1 MKKTKVIAILN
12 QKGGPGKSTVTMN
25 SAAVVA
31 EKCSE
36 GLADDAPSPT
46 AVVSVDPQGSA
57 TWWAKVIGDDNLP
70 FHLIQAHD
78 DSLDM
83 LRRLNDM
90 AEAGISHVF
99 VDTPGWHELD
109 PDAPGDGLGDSYS
122 AHVMRAVLDV
132 TDEVILP
139 CLTEPLC
146 FDPTERT
153 IRKLIAPRGKKYTV
167 VINNFD
173 PRGGDYWL
181 NETLKF
187 GAKHG
192 WPVAETVLRHYKVH
206 ANAPAHR
213 ALVPQYKDL
222 VTPTQVETYEN
233 LRPKLWATRD
243 KKALRDLEKLIAPP
257 LKAADDFY
265 RFVDE
270 LDLAGEK

>member
-1 MKKTKVIAILN
+1 MKKTKVVTFLN

-36 GLADDAPSPT
+36 GLPDDAPSPV

-57 TWWAKVIGDDNLP
+57 TWWAKIIGDDNLP

-83 LRRLNDM
+83 LRSLNNLTQS
-90 AEAGISHVF
+90 GISHVF

-109 PDAPGDGLGDSYS
+109 PDGDGDGLGDGYW
-122 AHVMRAVLDV
+122 AHVMRVVLDV

-139 CLTEPLC
+139 CLPEPLC

-153 IRKLIAPRGKKYTV
+153 IRKLIAPRGKKHTV

-181 NETLKF
+181 NETLEF

-192 WPVAETVLRHYKVH
+192 WPVAETVLRQYQVH
-206 ANAPAHR
+206 TNAPAHR
-213 ALVPQYKDL
+213 ALVPEYKDF
-222 VTPTQVETYEN
+222 VTASQLEMYET

>member
-1 MKKTKVIAILN
+1 MKKTKVVTFLN

-31 EKCSE
+31 ERCSE
-36 GLADDAPSPT
+36 GLADDAPSPV

-57 TWWAKVIGDDNLP
+57 TWWAKVIGHNNLP

-83 LRRLNDM
+83 LRRLNSLTQ
-90 AEAGISHVF
+90 AGISHVF
-99 VDTPGWHELD
+99 VDTPGWHEFD
-109 PDAPGDGLGDSYS
+109 PDGPGDGLGDSYS
-122 AHVMRAVLDV
+122 AQVMRAVLDV

-153 IRKLIAPRGKKYTV
+153 IRRLLAPRGKKYTV
-167 VINNFD
+167 VINNWD
-173 PRGGDYWL
+173 PRSGEQRLDK
-181 NETLKF
+181 TRSF
-187 GAKHG
+187 GTKHQ
-192 WPVAETVLRHYKVH
+192 WPLAETVLRGYSVH
-206 ANAPAHR
+206 TDAPAHR
-213 ALVPQYKDL
+213 LLVPQYKEL
-222 VTPTQVETYEN
+222 VTPVQLEKYES
-233 LRPKLWATRD
+233 LRAELWNTTD
-243 KKALRDLEKLIAPP
+243 KKKRKELEKQIETP